1 MLRASGGKL
10 VDLLAT
16 TATTAIHRIF
26 ILSTYSSNCTK
37 VSEKKFVRSKI
48 FYLLSENSP
57 VGLLRSHE
65 IGDFSRTRVLVTDIS
80 VNSHTPT
87 STILSYPTLSG

>member
-10 VDLLAT
+10 VDLL
-16 TATTAIHRIF
+16 ATTAIHRIF

-37 VSEKKFVRSKI
+37 VSEKKFFRSMF

-57 VGLLRSHE
+57 TGLLKSHE
-65 IGDFSRTRVLVTDIS
+65 TRVHIKVQI
-80 VNSHTPT
+80 
-87 STILSYPTLSG
+87 